1 MTLRDIDEEER
12 RIGVAQGD
20 QKLVRI
26 RQDEDVALL
35 GL

>member
-12 RIGVAQGD
+12 RIGVTQGD